1 MDHVDVKYINL
12 LSPRL
17 DKLVMKSQD
26 LYNCKCILCGD
37 SKKYKSKARGYF
49 YSQKNNTNY
58 KCHNCGASMSL
69 GNFIKHVDPS
79 LYRQYCLEKY
89 VDKNKERK
97 VKKEEPALEF
107 KVPVFKEKVNLPRA
121 SENETSKKYLEER
134 KINPSLFYYAD
145 KFMTWVNTLIPVF
158 KDVKLDE
165 PRIVIPLYYQKK
177 LIGVQGRSLRNSS
190 VKYITVKF
198 AEQNPKIYG
207 LDDINPQK
215 KVYVLEGVFD
225 SYFIKNSIAMCGA
238 DVSLDG
244 LNISQPV
251 YVYDNEP
258 RNKEIHNRMLRH
270 IEIGHE
276 IVIWPLHVQEKD
288 VNNMILAGIDVEK
301 IIKENIYSDL
311 KAKVKFNEWKKV

>member
-1 MDHVDVKYINL
+1 
-12 LSPRL
+12 
-17 DKLVMKSQD
+17 
-26 LYNCKCILCGD
+26 
-37 SKKYKSKARGYF
+37 
-49 YSQKNNTNY
+49 
-58 KCHNCGASMSL
+58 MSL